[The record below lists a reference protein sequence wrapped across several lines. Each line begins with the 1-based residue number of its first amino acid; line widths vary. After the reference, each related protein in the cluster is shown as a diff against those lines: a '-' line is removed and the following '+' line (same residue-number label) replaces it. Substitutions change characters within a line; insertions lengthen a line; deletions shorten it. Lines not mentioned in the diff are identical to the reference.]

1 MISKFAMGIVASV
14 GLAFAVSASAQT
26 AAPVHADSGLPF
38 CSAKVKDRCVQKTDL
53 RREGKSTTS
62 KAASKASG

>member
-1 MISKFAMGIVASV
+1 MINKFAMGIVASV

-26 AAPVHADSGLPF
+26 PAPAGPVHADSGLPF

-53 RREGKSTTS
+53 KREGKST
-62 KAASKASG
+62 ASK